1 MPGLLFWKIKKGTT
15 VTNTSQNVLN
25 KSGRKPKKTWVGKG
39 SKFYNWS
46 IKSWLQNNKIEMY
59 SIHNIGKSVF
69 AEKFIRAL
77 KNKIY
82 WYISLILKC
91 MQSTYK
97 FEYV

>member
-82 WYISLILKC
+82 QYISLILKC
-91 MQSTYK
+91 M
-97 FEYV
+97 